1 MVGAPGDGSVA
12 TWKVDMTKRRQQN
25 AAAIYLSKWSRTS
38 DTYKTMRA
46 ALARVV
52 KVLDEA
58 EEVESYPWHELRY
71 ASARGISAALADEDF
86 SPSTINQA
94 LVAVRGVLETAWR
107 AGLLPDEE
115 YRRIEVVN
123 VSGNGLP
130 AGRALSHEELD
141 AVVAALLKVEP
152 RDAALMAVLAA
163 TGIRRIE
170 AVGLVREDYNPET
183 KRLNATGK
191 RKKKRSIPVGKRW
204 RPTIEAW
211 FAALAPG
218 QLAFDLGGK
227 NPRRQVSYVVD
238 SFWRKCGLAP
248 FSPHDL
254 RRSFGTR
261 ICEVADIA
269 VAQRLLGHTNVQTT
283 TLYDRR
289 GEKVEDAAVEDL

>member
-1 MVGAPGDGSVA
+1 MSRRQESVA
-12 TWKVDMTKRRQQN
+12 T
-25 AAAIYLSKWSRTS
+25 IYLSKWSRSS
-38 DTYKTMRA
+38 DTYRAMRA

-52 KVLDEA
+52 KVLDED

-71 ASARGISAALADEDF
+71 ATARAIPAALTDEDY

-115 YRRIEVVN
+115 YRRIEITN
-123 VSGNGLP
+123 VLGSGMP
-130 AGRALSHEELD
+130 AGRALSREEMD
-141 AVVAALLKVEP
+141 AIEAALVKVEP
-152 RDAALMAVLAA
+152 RDAALMAVLAG
-163 TGIRRIE
+163 TGVRRIE
-170 AVGLVREDYNPET
+170 AVSLVREDYNPET
-183 KRLNATGK
+183 NRLIATGK
-191 RKKKRSIPVGKRW
+191 RKKKRSIPVGRRW

-211 FAALAPG
+211 FSKLAPG
-218 QLAFDLGGK
+218 QRAFDLGGK

-238 SFWRKCGLAP
+238 SFWKKCGLAP
-248 FSPHDL
+248 FTPHDL
-254 RRSFGTR
+254 RRTFGTH